1 MFEPSKK
8 YKVKL
13 WQEKSTENHKRY
25 VVVNDKGEV
34 INDCNGFVS
43 RALTEQEKLS
53 GIKITL
59 KGKKRLMT
67 TKKAFQFFN
76 CDEWKSSNSM
86 NPTYND
92 TIYRDYVEPREKLWR
107 KVREEFRAGNIE
119 IDKNCYD
126 YVRTQILKG
135 DPTKASEY
143 ITYGIIIKHEIY

>member
-1 MFEPSKK
+1 MTAT
-8 YKVKL
+8 VL
-13 WQEKSTENHKRY
+13 
-25 VVVNDKGEV
+25 
-34 INDCNGFVS
+34 VS

-53 GIKITL
+53 GIKIAL

-135 DPTKASEY
+135 DLTKASEY